1 MDFSWLTSLLGPGNE
16 SLASTLVLYSFVI
29 AAGVFLG
36 KLKIGGVSLGVTF
49 VLFVGILMGHFG
61 YIVNPEVLKF
71 VREFGLILFIFSIGI
86 QVGPG
91 FFSSF
96 KEGGVRLNMLAV
108 LGILLNVAIV
118 LIIYYVQ

>member
-1 MDFSWLTSLLGPGNE
+1 MEWLTNLICPGSE

-29 AAGVFLG
+29 AAGVYLG
-36 KLKIGGVSLGVTF
+36 KIKVAGISLGVTF

-61 YIVNPEVLKF
+61 YIVNAEVLKF
-71 VREFGLILFIFSIGI
+71 IREFGLILFIFSIGI

-96 KEGGVRLNMLAV
+96 KKEESDSTCSLCS
-108 LGILLNVAIV
+108 
-118 LIIYYVQ
+118 Q

>member
-1 MDFSWLTSLLGPGNE
+1 MDFSWLVNLLGPGQT

-29 AAGVFLG
+29 ALGVFLG
-36 KLKIGGVSLGVTF
+36 KIKVGSVSLGVTF
-49 VLFVGILMGHFG
+49 VLFVGIIMGHLG

-71 VREFGLILFIFSIGI
+71 IREFGLILFIFAIGL

-96 KEGGVRLNMLAV
+96 K
-108 LGILLNVAIV
+108 
-118 LIIYYVQ
+118 

>member
-49 VLFVGILMGHFG
+49 VLDRKSV
-61 YIVNPEVLKF
+61 V
-71 VREFGLILFIFSIGI
+71 
-86 QVGPG
+86 
-91 FFSSF
+91 
-96 KEGGVRLNMLAV
+96 
-108 LGILLNVAIV
+108 
-118 LIIYYVQ
+118 